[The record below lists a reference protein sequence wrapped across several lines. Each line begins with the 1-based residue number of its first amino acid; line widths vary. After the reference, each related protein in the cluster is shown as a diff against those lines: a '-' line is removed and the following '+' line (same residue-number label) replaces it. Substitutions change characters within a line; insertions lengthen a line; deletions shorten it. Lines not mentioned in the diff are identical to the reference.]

1 MLLSWHWA
9 NYRVRSIEVSGSS
22 SLKVQGWNWNS
33 FPNVEKICLGVE
45 VQQQPPLSRSVL
57 MLCLKTGSWCA
68 QKLIIRSPSGS
79 QCHTLMSLGEG
90 WRWGQSLPKRVALEK
105 VFPRFSSSTV
115 FHSNCRQQERS
126 RGGKWGL
133 VTGANYCSKLNIL
146 HVQEVPPTKEWEQ
159 TLVPERGGYHPGR
172 ATKSNR
178 AIAESTSRGC
188 VMMQWVQSVRNFP

>member
-1 MLLSWHWA
+1 MWKKFAWVWRC
-9 NYRVRSIEVSGSS
+9 NSS
-22 SLKVQGWNWNS
+22 HPSAG
-33 FPNVEKICLGVE
+33 
-45 VQQQPPLSRSVL
+45 
-57 MLCLKTGSWCA
+57 LCLCCA
-68 QKLIIRSPSGS
+68 SRQGADVHRNWLSGAHQGP

-115 FHSNCRQQERS
+115 FHSNCCQQERS